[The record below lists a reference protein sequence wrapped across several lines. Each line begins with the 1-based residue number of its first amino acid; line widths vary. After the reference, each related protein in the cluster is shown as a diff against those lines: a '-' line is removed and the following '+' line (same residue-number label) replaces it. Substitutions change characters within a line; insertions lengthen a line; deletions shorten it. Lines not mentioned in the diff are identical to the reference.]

1 MAEVSAVLQR
11 CDPSLL
17 SLCGDSEQPDCVEAS
32 KMFLYLTDSR
42 RLQKV
47 LLRQLFVLDSMTSLL
62 EDLQSAQQLLTLAC
76 PPQPDGGARSR
87 WKALKVECRQE
98 VEETETLLRSLQERI
113 QRITER
119 RHTLTQLIHQLTS
132 KKHLFEHV
140 EESLQK
146 AHNALQLCDG
156 QLTQLRAESEAAL
169 GHLIG
174 WQRLRDELQV
184 SVATAQDV
192 MHIKLLSFNQ
202 SELSVELRTRPSSDH
217 NESSNELEPLKL
229 SVTWRHDDHFR
240 LQVLDGAGVVE
251 DSVSGR
257 RCELSAALLDV
268 MQLYVGQADLLTEIQ
283 TLRSSFAID
292 WRPAQRLLVYL
303 KTASLVCH
311 LEVEDGYP
319 GNGRARLLSV
329 CRNGET
335 VDTSGLKPQKTD
347 PRLTDWLLLLHSSP
361 LI

>member
-1 MAEVSAVLQR
+1 MAEVSSVLQR

-17 SLCGDSEQPDCVEAS
+17 SYGDSEQSYNAETAE
-32 KMFLYLTDSR
+32 MFLYLTDR
-42 RLQKV
+42 RRVQKV
-47 LLRQLFVLDSMTSLL
+47 LLRQLFVMDSMMS
-62 EDLQSAQQLLTLAC
+62 LQSDQLL
-76 PPQPDGGARSR
+76 PGPKPDCGARGR
-87 WKALKVECRQE
+87 WKALKTVYRQE
-98 VEETETLLRSLQERI
+98 AEETETLLTSLHDKVQQI
-113 QRITER
+113 NNR
-119 RHTLTQLIHQLTS
+119 RHKLTNLIQQLTS
-132 KKHLFEHV
+132 KKHLSEHL
-140 EESLQK
+140 EASLQK

-156 QLTQLRAESEAAL
+156 QLTKLRAESESAL
-169 GHLIG
+169 SHRIG
-174 WQRLRDELQV
+174 WQRLRDEVLELV
-184 SVATAQDV
+184 VAVQDA
-192 MHIKLLSFNQ
+192 MHVKLLSFNQ

-251 DSVSGR
+251 DSVSTR
-257 RCELSAALLDV
+257 RCELIASLLNV
-268 MQLYVGQADLLTEIQ
+268 MQVYVGQADLLYEIQ
-283 TLRSSFAID
+283 SLRSSFAID

-319 GNGRARLLSV
+319 GNGQARLLSV
-329 CRNGET
+329 RRNGQT

-347 PRLTDWLLLLHSSP
+347 LRLTDWLLFLHSSP